1 MKQEY
6 KSALILGIVTLI
18 SVTLLSIVYNLTEEV
33 SRTRKSN
40 VNFSELMSGESYIK
54 LNEEKINDTINFVY
68 EVKEN
73 NKTKGY
79 IYDVTVSG
87 YEDEINFLIGISENK
102 FTKLKVITASS
113 AEWFGKI
120 NSEELQNKTL
130 NKTYEE
136 ISLDTIG
143 GATAIISSKAIME
156 GLEEVKNHYE
166 KNY

>member
-87 YEDEINFLIGISENK
+87 YEDE
-102 FTKLKVITASS
+102 
-113 AEWFGKI
+113 
-120 NSEELQNKTL
+120 
-130 NKTYEE
+130 
-136 ISLDTIG
+136 
-143 GATAIISSKAIME
+143 
-156 GLEEVKNHYE
+156 
-166 KNY
+166 